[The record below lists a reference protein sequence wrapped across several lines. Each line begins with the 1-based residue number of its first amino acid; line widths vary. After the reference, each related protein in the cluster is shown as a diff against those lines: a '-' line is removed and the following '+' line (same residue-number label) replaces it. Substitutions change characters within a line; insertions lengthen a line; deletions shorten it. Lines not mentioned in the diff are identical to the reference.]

1 MKEPKTISIFLIY
14 ESPLADSMEE
24 KYPVSRNNYQC
35 IGPCYPPDS
44 FIIHPVTLNDD
55 VRSYSMCPIH
65 PTVVTDSTG
74 TRVELYDFCSVPTA
88 KAPTIGTSQQA
99 ALPTFK
105 FDPVFFLKLYYN
117 IGSLEEGFE
126 WIDANADLPYKTKER
141 VFNQIVVLYGN
152 NLSLADHRLINH
164 VHNIMTHNIAL
175 IFRAIVKYVRIDD
188 SDKTNISLRPP
199 LSSDSSVDISAIDK
213 TTISLV
219 NAYIKSKLIGVS
231 EINSFL
237 NKFFRYGVSNISVE
251 QRDSFT
257 KVVVDSMIDYIIQR
271 IEVSFK

>member
-1 MKEPKTISIFLIY
+1 
-14 ESPLADSMEE
+14 MEE
-24 KYPVSRNNYQC
+24 QYPVSKNNYQC

-55 VRSYSMCPIH
+55 IRTYSVCPIH
-65 PTVVTDSTG
+65 PTVVTDSSG

-88 KAPTIGTSQQA
+88 KAPTVGTSQQA

-105 FDPVFFLKLYYN
+105 FDPMFFLKMYYN

-126 WIDANADLPYKTKER
+126 WIGTNTDLPYKTKER
-141 VFNQIVVLYGN
+141 VFNQLIVLYGN

-164 VHNIMTHNIAL
+164 VHNIMIHNIAL
-175 IFRAIVKYVRIDD
+175 IFRAIVKYVHIDG
-188 SDKTNISLRPP
+188 SNISLRSP
-199 LSSDSSVDISAIDK
+199 LSSDTAIDISAIDK

-219 NAYIKSKLIGVS
+219 NSYIKSKLIGVS

-237 NKFFRYGVSNISVE
+237 NKFFRYGVSNMSVE

-257 KVVVDSMIDYIIQR
+257 QVVVDSMIDYIIQR

>member
-1 MKEPKTISIFLIY
+1 
-14 ESPLADSMEE
+14 
-24 KYPVSRNNYQC
+24 
-35 IGPCYPPDS
+35 
-44 FIIHPVTLNDD
+44 
-55 VRSYSMCPIH
+55 
-65 PTVVTDSTG
+65 
-74 TRVELYDFCSVPTA
+74 
-88 KAPTIGTSQQA
+88 
-99 ALPTFK
+99 
-105 FDPVFFLKLYYN
+105 
-117 IGSLEEGFE
+117 
-126 WIDANADLPYKTKER
+126 
-141 VFNQIVVLYGN
+141 
-152 NLSLADHRLINH
+152 
-164 VHNIMTHNIAL
+164 MTHNIAL

-188 SDKTNISLRPP
+188 SDKSSGLAGTNISLRPP
-199 LSSDSSVDISAIDK
+199 LSSDAPVDISAIDK